1 MSKQV
6 VLKFLFAN
14 YDGVVVTTSVDF
26 DIPVGKL
33 KGVLLANWP
42 EGEPNA
48 TLNRGIP
55 DLYTSSLMLATQQ

>member
-42 EGEPNA
+42 EGEPHA
-48 TLNRGIP
+48 M
-55 DLYTSSLMLATQQ
+55 SSTGSSYL

>member
-14 YDGVVVTTSVDF
+14 YDGVVVTTSVDH

-42 EGEPNA
+42 EGKLYAISN
-48 TLNRGIP
+48 TGSL
-55 DLYTSSLMLATQQ
+55 DLYTCFLMRAAQ